1 MMRKEICQKNNPNRA
16 YYATNKTVKKFTTDF
31 DNFPYSRWYR
41 GQNQESRPVI
51 IDREAGYNRIHDCFP
66 VNQVYY
72 NKTSTQEFANTHN
85 LFDLCWETACSTVMP
100 CTSKQIDYK
109 GAKIANTNNNIII
122 SP

>member
-51 IDREAGYNRIHDCFP
+51 IDREAGYNKINLMIAPLDDRNIKFD
-66 VNQVYY
+66 
-72 NKTSTQEFANTHN
+72 HN
-85 LFDLCWETACSTVMP
+85 LSDLCWETACSTVMP
-100 CTSKQIDYK
+100 CTSKQINYK
-109 GAKIANTNNNIII
+109 GSKITNTDNNILNI

>member
-51 IDREAGYNRIHDCFP
+51 IDREAGYNKINNCLP
-66 VNQVYY
+66 VNQIIEGYY
-72 NKTSTQEFANTHN
+72 IKTSPQDDRNIKFDHN
-85 LFDLCWETACSTVMP
+85 LSDL
-100 CTSKQIDYK
+100 
-109 GAKIANTNNNIII
+109 
-122 SP
+122 